1 MIPPIRAER
10 TTAVVGLSLFC
21 LLALVLY
28 VIGNFWLMRQ
38 EYAGE
43 IDNITPRT
51 ARLLGFI
58 HSEEQL
64 AAAAHQVNQ
73 VLEEVAYFDG
83 KDSAMTAASMQQQ
96 VREVMAAAGLSVSG
110 SQILPRRKIEGF
122 EQLNLNITVEGDI
135 GSLDEAIGSLRVL
148 RPLVL
153 IQSVNIKPLRIR
165 NTRRGAEK
173 APESEDQRMLS
184 VRFHLLSLRLLR

>member
-1 MIPPIRAER
+1 MILPVRADR

-21 LLALVLY
+21 LLTLVLY
-28 VIGNFWLMRQ
+28 AIGNFWLIRQ

-58 HSEEQL
+58 QSEEQL
-64 AAAAHQVNQ
+64 AAAARRIDQ
-73 VLEEVAYFDG
+73 VLEEVAYFEG
-83 KDSAMTAASMQQQ
+83 KDSAMTAASMQQK

-110 SQILPRRKIEGF
+110 SQILPSRKIEGF
-122 EQLNLNITVEGDI
+122 EQLNLNITVEGNI
-135 GSLDEAIGSLRVL
+135 GSLDEAIGNLRVL

-165 NTRRGAEK
+165 RPRRGVEQ
-173 APESEDQRMLS
+173 APELEDQRKLS
-184 VRFHLLSLRLLR
+184 VRFHLLSLRLPR